1 MIVLSNCK
9 CWYRKK
15 RSIAIDNII
24 KDIRNLFK
32 KEKKDNGIKYR
43 VLRDIR
49 TLFESHEKDY
59 YKPIRIGDAF
69 SDNYFECENNA
80 DKDKKLLKLF
90 NWRIFW

>member
-32 KEKKDNGIKYR
+32 KDNGIKYR

-59 YKPIRIGDAF
+59 YKPIRTGDAF
-69 SDNYFECENNA
+69 SDNYFEYENNA

-90 NWRIFW
+90 NWRISW